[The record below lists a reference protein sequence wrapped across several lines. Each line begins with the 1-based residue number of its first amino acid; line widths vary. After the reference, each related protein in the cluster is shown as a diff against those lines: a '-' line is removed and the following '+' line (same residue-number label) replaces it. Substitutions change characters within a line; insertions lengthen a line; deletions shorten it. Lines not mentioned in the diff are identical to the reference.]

1 MFCNKT
7 FSTYDLYILLLESFC
22 YGGCVGVFGC
32 CFNYPNDWI
41 ANDWF
46 FHDESCFKLSIST
59 FRCFISL
66 FSLSSSDWFVD
77 ELHLDGSF
85 PWLFLMLSDI
95 SCSIVAL
102 CWVVVDIIVLLDFF
116 SLSVFF
122 VYVLI
127 CHNTNFSC
135 FLVRNIFFLNFWLI
149 SAP

>member
-7 FSTYDLYILLLESFC
+7 FSTYDLYICCWNPSVMEAVWTF
-22 YGGCVGVFGC
+22 FGC

-102 CWVVVDIIVLLDFF
+102 CWVVVDIIALLDFF
-116 SLSVFF
+116 SLSVFL

-135 FLVRNIFFLNFWLI
+135 FLVRYIFFLNF
-149 SAP
+149 

>member
-1 MFCNKT
+1 MISIFCCWNPSVMEAVWA
-7 FSTYDLYILLLESFC
+7 F
-22 YGGCVGVFGC
+22 FGC

-102 CWVVVDIIVLLDFF
+102 CWVVVDIIALLDFF
-116 SLSVFF
+116 FF
-122 VYVLI
+122 VSFP
-127 CHNTNFSC
+127 C
-135 FLVRNIFFLNFWLI
+135 VRFNMSQYKFFLFSRAVHLLLELL
-149 SAP
+149 SD